1 MILRGER
8 SIHFGRAI
16 FIRFFRSLPALLP
29 SATEAQPGSWLKDS
43 GQNKFILGASWTVQ
57 SKPAELQDA
66 LEVRKPHLDLLA
78 LAPRLLEVLGAN
90 ERSGDVAGTLMDIA
104 RNLARWVF
112 RTALRF
118 ERAYIAVELAGAIQ
132 KRLALMHGATCP
144 KLLSARAVVDVAGW
158 IISKVAAR
166 EGAVVRFDLSF
177 TAIWGGAR
185 YPSPQPASSASEPP
199 HKRYRPQA

>member
-90 ERSGDVAGTLMDIA
+90 ERSGDVAGMLMDIT
-104 RNLARWVF
+104 RDLA
-112 RTALRF
+112 
-118 ERAYIAVELAGAIQ
+118 
-132 KRLALMHGATCP
+132 
-144 KLLSARAVVDVAGW
+144 
-158 IISKVAAR
+158 
-166 EGAVVRFDLSF
+166 
-177 TAIWGGAR
+177 
-185 YPSPQPASSASEPP
+185 
-199 HKRYRPQA
+199 